1 MAFSK
6 GLGFLDVNCKK
17 KVTQNGTMAVK
28 KKKKIALQTQK
39 CTEQLDNALR

>member
-17 KVTQNGTMAVK
+17 KVTQNGTMAIK
-28 KKKKIALQTQK
+28 KKPALQTQK
-39 CTEQLDNALR
+39 CTEQLDNALK